1 VLVYIGFALIII
13 GWIEQ
18 VYRSLAKKRLSFSP
32 FFLTFYLIGTA
43 ILAYNSL
50 SQADVTTGALNAAA
64 VVLAF
69 ILLVALIAIRRKPGA
84 F

>member
-1 VLVYIGFALIII
+1 MLANIGLALIII

-18 VYRSLAKKRLSFSP
+18 IWRGFAKHSLSFSP
-32 FFLTFYLIGTA
+32 FFLTFYLVGVA
-43 ILAYNSL
+43 ILAYNGFNQS
-50 SQADVTTGALNAAA
+50 DVSSGVLNAVI

-69 ILLVALIAIRRKPGA
+69 IVLMVLIIRRKKPET